1 MRCECSLKSQEK
13 EKKGAKL
20 AQLVALVKFAF
31 MISRS
36 HNCHKVRM
44 RFFSNKRATYIEQH
58 SIALIFE
65 IRDTTFFKIK
75 RFIKINPSLLLK
87 TKRV

>member
-1 MRCECSLKSQEK
+1 MHDTKKFIVQNALWTLFEKPEK

-36 HNCHKVRM
+36 HN
-44 RFFSNKRATYIEQH
+44 
-58 SIALIFE
+58 
-65 IRDTTFFKIK
+65 
-75 RFIKINPSLLLK
+75 
-87 TKRV
+87 